1 MIQKANFIN
10 TRNQYIIYIYF
21 AFILIYITAVML
33 QFVPINEQ
41 FIICSSLFLFFYLVL
56 KSIKL
61 SARFMQFY
69 IIIFMNVLIL
79 LLISKSFY
87 ILNLYLFIFYLI
99 LVGLYSSSKI
109 LIISSF
115 IVLIEI
121 YVLIFIFSIDSH
133 TTYNH
138 LLHYAYMV
146 SFMLLIGL
154 ILLTFIQY
162 NISQLE
168 KNLKEKQQK
177 VNSKNAYLQLF
188 FEYANDAIAV
198 FDLNNKIIEVN
209 PAFEKLYGWTKE
221 ECIGNSL
228 PLVPQNK
235 MNEAAERFKNLL
247 NGASYTTESDE
258 MKKDGTIFKAQI
270 SLSPIFN
277 KDEQVMAI
285 SVISRDI
292 SYMKKHERLQM
303 QSEKLKLAG
312 EIAAGVAHEIRN
324 PMTVISGF
332 AQMMQEDSTSPYHS
346 YIQIVQDEIERIN
359 LIISEFL
366 ILSKPQ
372 IKDKEWVNL
381 VTIIEEIATFFKLE
395 FKTKNVQFTFKMD
408 IEEAFIYGNK
418 NQLKQV
424 FINLLKN
431 SIEAIRDSGGTIDV
445 EILKQ
450 ENSYR
455 ISIKDNGIGI
465 PEEILER
472 IFEPFYTTKVK
483 GTGLGMMIINK
494 IVQDHYGSIKVF
506 SKVNVGTDIHIQ
518 LSTKYDD

>member
-1 MIQKANFIN
+1 MIQQANFIHKK
-10 TRNQYIIYIYF
+10 NQHVIYIYLT
-21 AFILIYITAVML
+21 FILIYITAVML
-33 QFVPINEQ
+33 HFIPINKP
-41 FIICSSLFLFFYLVL
+41 FIISSCSFLFFYLVL
-56 KSIKL
+56 RSIKI

-69 IIIFMNVLIL
+69 IIILMNVLIL

-87 ILNLYLFIFYLI
+87 ILNLYSFIFYLI
-99 LVGLYSSSKI
+99 LVGLYFSSKL
-109 LIISSF
+109 LIASSF
-115 IVLIEI
+115 VVLIEI
-121 YVLIFIFSIDSH
+121 YIITFKISIDSH
-133 TTYNH
+133 STFKH
-138 LLHYAYMV
+138 LSHYLIIT
-146 SFMLLIGL
+146 SIMLLISI

-162 NISQLE
+162 NLSLYE
-168 KNLKEKQQK
+168 KHLKEKQQK
-177 VNSKNAYLQLF
+177 VTSKNAYLQLF

-198 FDLNNKIIEVN
+198 FDLNNKIIAVN
-209 PAFEKLYGWTKE
+209 PAFEQLYGWTKE
-221 ECIGNSL
+221 ESIGNSL
-228 PLVPQNK
+228 PLVPQNS
-235 MNEAAERFKNLL
+235 MNDAAERFKQIL
-247 NGASYTTESDE
+247 NGISYTTESDE

-277 KDEQVMAI
+277 KDGEVMAV

-332 AQMMQEDSTSPYHS
+332 AQMMQEDAESPYHS

-366 ILSKPQ
+366 VLSKPQ
-372 IKDKEWVNL
+372 IKDKEWVDL

-395 FKTKNVQFTFKMD
+395 FKMKDVQFTFKTD

-431 SIEAIRDSGGTIDV
+431 SIEAIQERGEIEV

-455 ISIKDNGIGI
+455 ISIKDNGSGI
-465 PEEILER
+465 PEEVLER
-472 IFEPFYTTKVK
+472 IFEPFYTTKAK

-518 LSTKYDD
+518 LSTKK